1 MIGGG
6 GGLITSAGHSSKPGR
21 NAGMLTPE
29 EWEDGGVALLPKEED
44 MVGVFGVFLARVSG
58 GNWRRR

>member
-1 MIGGG
+1 
-6 GGLITSAGHSSKPGR
+6 
-21 NAGMLTPE
+21 MLTPE
-29 EWEDGGVALLPKEED
+29 EGEDGGVALLPEEED